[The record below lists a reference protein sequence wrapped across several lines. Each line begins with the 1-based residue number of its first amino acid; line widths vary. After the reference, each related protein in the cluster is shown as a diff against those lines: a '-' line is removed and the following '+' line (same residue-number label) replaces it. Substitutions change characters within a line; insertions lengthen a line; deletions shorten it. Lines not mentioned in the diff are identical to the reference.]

1 MKALSSILFL
11 AFYLNGSFAQSVS
24 KTALNYDSINAIYW
38 SISHDK
44 TFLNLTFYKDEYA
57 TKVVDKGGIKLFF
70 NIKGEKDTVNMPII
84 VYPVFKHPKNDF
96 ELIEIKGF
104 SGVPEGQISVY
115 NEFGITAEA
124 KYIAQEGKSEVDRN
138 KYVFESKVSIPL
150 ELLGLKEQNR
160 LSVMIF
166 LRGMRLV
173 ALPEGRVSPVS
184 ASTSF
189 NSNSD
194 VNSWFFNMDTWTHSW
209 IDYELK

>member
-1 MKALSSILFL
+1 MKGSLTLVLLFYIISYSYGQTDTTKKMIYDKENAMYYRITNDDKYL
-11 AFYLNGSFAQSVS
+11 YLN
-24 KTALNYDSINAIYW
+24 
-38 SISHDK
+38 
-44 TFLNLTFYKDEYA
+44 FYKDEYA
-57 TKVVDKGGIKLFF
+57 AKVVDKGGIKLFF
-70 NIKGEKDTVNMPII
+70 NIKGEKDTVNMPNM
-84 VYPVFKHPKNDF
+84 VYPVFKYPKKDF

-104 SGVPEGQISVY
+104 SGVPDGQISVY

-124 KYIAQEGKSEVDRN
+124 KYIAREGKSEVDRN

-173 ALPEGRVSPVS
+173 ALPQGRVSPVS
-184 ASTSF
+184 ESTSF

-194 VNSWFFNMDTWTHSW
+194 VNNWFLNMDTWTHSW
-209 IDYELK
+209 VDYELK